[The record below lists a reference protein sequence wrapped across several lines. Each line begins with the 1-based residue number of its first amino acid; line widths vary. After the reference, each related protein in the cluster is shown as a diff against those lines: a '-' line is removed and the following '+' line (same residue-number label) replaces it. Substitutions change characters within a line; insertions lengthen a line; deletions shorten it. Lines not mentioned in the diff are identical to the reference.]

1 MNKNARAKIVT
12 TTVGN
17 MRYTDTMDRDY
28 GAPNVSIETEKLGTG
43 SRTRLTMMGFGGA
56 GCKVNLDLSGHE
68 ARTLYRVLEKHYG
81 YVGALKAARKDRDEW
96 YSIAMQNAGEKLRLN
111 MELASERLSHA
122 RTREMLDDVGTELL
136 KTIVIEMPK
145 AMIEAYGAGKES
157 MRKPA
162 EMACQMAYRAGM
174 TKGFEAAQQL
184 ELFKDLGL

>member
-145 AMIEAYGAGKES
+145 AMLEAHSAGKES
-157 MRKPA
+157 MLKPA
-162 EMACQMAYRAGM
+162 KMACQMAYRAGM
-174 TKGFEAAQQL
+174 AKGFEAAQQL
-184 ELFKDLGL
+184 ELFKDLDL